1 MLASRSLLKI
11 WNVNKCTGV
20 VGVFN
25 CQGAGWCRVAKKT
38 RVHDAAPG
46 TLTGS
51 VRAED
56 VDAIA
61 HVAGPGW
68 TGEAV
73 VYAYRSGEL
82 VRLPV
87 GATLP
92 VTLKVLEF
100 ELFHVCP
107 VRAVSPAGVSFAPI
121 GLLDMFNSDGAVEEC
136 EVRALNGTDDKACTA
151 AVALRVRGC
160 GRFGAY
166 CSRRPV
172 RCTLD
177 AAEVEFGYDAD
188 TGLVVLNVPV
198 PEQEFY
204 RWTLEIQV

>member
-1 MLASRSLLKI
+1 MRSLLKI

-25 CQGAGWCRVAKKT
+25 CQGAGWCRVTKKT

-51 VRAED
+51 VRADD

-61 HVAGPGW
+61 GLAGPGW
-68 TGEAV
+68 NGEAV
-73 VYAYRSGEL
+73 AYAYRSGEL
-82 VRLPV
+82 VRLPG

-100 ELFHVCP
+100 EVFHVSP
-107 VRAVSPAGVSFAPI
+107 VRAVAPGVSFAPI
-121 GLLDMFNSDGAVEEC
+121 GLLDMFNSGGAVEQC
-136 EVRALNGTDDKACTA
+136 EVRGGATDGGA
-151 AVALRVRGC
+151 AVVALRVRGC

-166 CSRRPV
+166 CSRRPA

-177 AAEVEFGYDAD
+177 AAEVEFSYDAD
-188 TGLVVLNVPV
+188 TDTGLVALHIPV

-204 RWTLEIQV
+204 RWNLEVEV